1 MHAILSTKDRE
12 QLNLSPR
19 SNIEYD
25 IKKYQNDLISY
36 YKIISASLIES
47 DIPKK
52 IALMESGYG
61 YIEKVAKVNREY

>member
-1 MHAILSTKDRE
+1 
-12 QLNLSPR
+12 
-19 SNIEYD
+19 
-25 IKKYQNDLISY
+25 LISY